1 MGKNIFSKSDKFTSE
16 YCCSI
21 IKIGEVKPIEGKDKI
36 GYTLVNGETIVI
48 RKDQVKE
55 GDILF
60 YASNETQLH
69 KDFLGANNLFESGS
83 YELNANAKDVEP
95 YILKNKELKPTV
107 EILEKAIK
115 KLEVC
120 SNFLLSYDAEILA
133 AGDDET
139 KKEELNTR
147 YDNSRKTIM
156 KFASANLTL
165 VSSNEDFVKAANETI
180 LEKKLALGPIKKEI
194 EENTNFIR
202 SHVGFFNK
210 TGRVRAI
217 RLGGINSMGYLFSI
231 DELAKWC
238 PEVKNVYL
246 PDLVGEDFDMVNG
259 IEFIKAYVPFV
270 PQRSNK
276 GDGKSIDRKRNKK
289 IEKFDRM
296 IKGEFSFHY
305 SSDPLPKCI
314 NRIKPNDTVS
324 ITVKIHGTS
333 FGCGKLHIKT
343 PIKLPIYKLLWNKF
357 VDTTGLFKK
366 LRVTDYIVEYGN
378 VTSSRTVIKNQYI
391 NKEVTGGYYG
401 VDIWSEYGNLIYPY
415 LDEGM
420 TVYGEIFG
428 YLSGS
433 DKMIQ
438 KDYDYGCEKG
448 KNKLM
453 PYRITTTNDNG
464 TKHEWNVMEVKEWT
478 EKLIAEHPELADKI
492 HVIDLLYHGI
502 LADLYPHLSLTEH
515 WHENVLEEMR
525 NDVIHFGME
534 KREPLC
540 TNHNVPRE
548 GICVRIDNDEI
559 NENFKLKCAKFFDR
573 ERKAIDAGEVDIEMA
588 DVYVSES

>member
-1 MGKNIFSKSDKFTSE
+1 MGKNIFSKSDNFTSE

-36 GYTLVNGETIVI
+36 GYTLVNGETIVV
-48 RKDQVKE
+48 RKDVKE

-83 YELNANAKDVEP
+83 YELNANAKEVEP
-95 YILKNKELKPTV
+95 YIVKNKEMK
-107 EILEKAIK
+107 EHAEFLEKTIEKVKKFLNVVTTFETEMFACENDYERKAVKVYYNNACKKLVQYVGGGLNINSKSNDFIIETEKFVAIK
-115 KLEVC
+115 KI
-120 SNFLLSYDAEILA
+120 EIESL
-133 AGDDET
+133 
-139 KKEELNTR
+139 
-147 YDNSRKTIM
+147 
-156 KFASANLTL
+156 
-165 VSSNEDFVKAANETI
+165 
-180 LEKKLALGPIKKEI
+180 KKEI
-194 EENTNFIR
+194 EDNTNFIR

-238 PEVKNVYL
+238 PEVKDVYL
-246 PDLVGEDFDMVNG
+246 PDLVGEDFDTVNG

-314 NRIKPNDTVS
+314 NRIKPNDMVS
-324 ITVKIHGTS
+324 ISVKCHGTS
-333 FGCGKLHIKT
+333 FSCGKLHVKT
-343 PIKLPIYKLLWNKF
+343 PIKLPIHKLLWNKF
-357 VDTTGLFKK
+357 VDITGLFKK
-366 LRVTDYIVEYGN
+366 LRITDYIVEYGN

-391 NKEVTGGYYG
+391 NKEVSEGYYG

-438 KDYDYGCEKG
+438 KNYDYGCEQG

-464 TKHEWNVMEVKEWT
+464 TKHEWNVTEVKEWT
-478 EKLIAEHPELADKI
+478 EKLIKEHPELADRI
-492 HVIDLLYHGI
+492 HVIDLLYHGT
-502 LADLYPHLSLTEH
+502 LANLYPHLSLTDH

-525 NDVIHFGME
+525 NDVVHFGME

-559 NENFKLKCAKFFDR
+559 NENFKLKCQHFFDM

-588 DVYVSES
+588 DAYVSES

>member
-16 YCCSI
+16 YCSSI

-69 KDFLGANNLFESGS
+69 KDFLGANNLFESSS
-83 YELNANAKDVEP
+83 YELNANAKEVES
-95 YILKNKELKPTV
+95 YILKNKELKQKV
-107 EILEKAIK
+107 ETLEKVIK
-115 KLEVC
+115 KLDIC
-120 SNFLLSYDAEILA
+120 SKFLLSYDAEMLA
-133 AGDDET
+133 AGDNET
-139 KKEELNTR
+139 KKEELTIR
-147 YDNSRKTIM
+147 YDNSRRTII
-156 KFASANLTL
+156 KYASENLTL
-165 VSSNEDFVKAANETI
+165 DSSNEDCINAANKTV
-180 LEKKLALGPIKKEI
+180 LEKKLALVPIKKEI
-194 EENTNFIR
+194 EDNTNFIR

-210 TGRVRAI
+210 NGRVRAI
-217 RLGGINSMGYLFSI
+217 RLGGVNSMGYLFSI

-238 PEVKNVYL
+238 PEVKDVYL
-246 PDLVGEDFDMVNG
+246 PDIVGEDFDTVNG

-270 PQRSNK
+270 PQRSSK

-324 ITVKIHGTS
+324 ITVTIHGSS
-333 FGCGKLHIKT
+333 FVCGKLHVKT
-343 PIKLPIYKLLWNKF
+343 PIKLPIHKLLWNKF

-391 NKEVTGGYYG
+391 NKDVSEGYYG
-401 VDIWSEYGNLIYPY
+401 MDIWSEYGNLIYPY

-438 KDYDYGCEKG
+438 KNYDYGCEQG

-464 TKHEWNVMEVKEWT
+464 TKHEWNVTEVKEWT
-478 EKLIAEHPELADKI
+478 EKLIKEHPEVADRI
-492 HVIDLLYHGI
+492 HVIDLLYHGT
-502 LADLYPHLSLTEH
+502 LANLYPHLSLTDH

-525 NDVIHFGME
+525 KDVVHFGME

-540 TNHNVPRE
+540 TTHNVPRE
-548 GICVRIDNDEI
+548 GLVIRIDNDPIAEAY
-559 NENFKLKCAKFFDR
+559 KLKTYSFFNW
-573 ERKAIDAGEVDIEMA
+573 ERKEIDEGQVDIEMA
-588 DVYVSES
+588 DAYVSES

>member
-1 MGKNIFSKSDKFTSE
+1 MANNIFTKSDDFKSE

-21 IKIGEVKPIEGKDKI
+21 IRVGEIKPIEGKDKI
-36 GYTLVNGETIVI
+36 GYTLVNGETIVV
-48 RKDQVKE
+48 RKDMVKE
-55 GDILF
+55 GDVLC

-95 YILKNKELKPTV
+95 YILKNKELKERV
-107 EILEKAIK
+107 ELLEKTIEKVKKFSNVVTTFEADMFACENESERERVKAYYNNACKRLVQYVGGGLNINSKSNDFIIKTENFVAIE
-115 KLEVC
+115 KLEIE
-120 SNFLLSYDAEILA
+120 FL
-133 AGDDET
+133 
-139 KKEELNTR
+139 
-147 YDNSRKTIM
+147 
-156 KFASANLTL
+156 
-165 VSSNEDFVKAANETI
+165 
-180 LEKKLALGPIKKEI
+180 KKEI
-194 EENTNFIR
+194 ENNTEFIR
-202 SHVGFFNK
+202 GHVGFFNK

-238 PEVKNVYL
+238 PEVKDVNL
-246 PDLVGEDFDMVNG
+246 SDLVGEDFDTVNG

-324 ITVKIHGTS
+324 ISIKVHGTS
-333 FGCGKLHIKT
+333 FVCGKLHVKT
-343 PIKLPIYKLLWNKF
+343 PIKLPIYKSLWNKF
-357 VDTTGLFKK
+357 VDITGLFKK

-428 YLSGS
+428 YLTGS

-448 KNKLM
+448 ENKLM

-464 TKHEWNVMEVKEWT
+464 TKYEWNVTEVKEWT
-478 EKLIAEHPELADKI
+478 EKLIAEHPELTDKI
-492 HVIDLLYHGI
+492 HVIDLLYHGT
-502 LADLYPHLSLTEH
+502 LANLYPHLSLTDH

-525 NDVIHFGME
+525 NDVVHFGME
-534 KREPLC
+534 KRESLC
-540 TNHNVPRE
+540 TGHNVPRE
-548 GICVRIDNDEI
+548 GICVRIDGDEI

-573 ERKAIDAGEVDIEMA
+573 ERKAIDAGEVDIEMV
-588 DVYVSES
+588 DGYNSES

>member
-1 MGKNIFSKSDKFTSE
+1 MENKKLFTKSETFKNE

-21 IKIGEVKPIEGKDKI
+21 IKLGECFNIEGKDKI
-36 GYTLVNGETIVI
+36 QRTKINGEDVI
-48 RKDQVKE
+48 ISKE
-55 GDILF
+55 LLPGTILF

-83 YELNANAKDVEP
+83 YELNANAKEVEP
-95 YILKNKELKPTV
+95 YIVKNKEMK
-107 EILEKAIK
+107 EHAEFLEKTIEKVKKFSNVVTTFETEMFACENDYERKAVKVYYNNACKRLVQYVGGGLNINSKSNDFIIETEKFVAIK
-115 KLEVC
+115 KI
-120 SNFLLSYDAEILA
+120 EIESL
-133 AGDDET
+133 
-139 KKEELNTR
+139 
-147 YDNSRKTIM
+147 
-156 KFASANLTL
+156 
-165 VSSNEDFVKAANETI
+165 
-180 LEKKLALGPIKKEI
+180 KKEI
-194 EENTNFIR
+194 EGNTNFIR

-210 TGRVRAI
+210 NGRVRAI
-217 RLGGINSMGYLFSI
+217 RLAGINSMGYLSSI

-238 PEVKNVYL
+238 PEVKDVYL
-246 PDLVGEDFDMVNG
+246 PDLVGEDFDTVNG

-296 IKGEFSFHY
+296 IKGESSFHY

-314 NRIKPNDTVS
+314 NRIKPNDMVS
-324 ITVKIHGTS
+324 ITVKFHGTS
-333 FGCGKLHIKT
+333 FSCGKLHVKT
-343 PIKLPIYKLLWNKF
+343 PIKLPIHKLLWNKF

-366 LRVTDYIVEYGN
+366 LRITDYIVEYGN

-391 NKEVTGGYYG
+391 NKDVSGGYYG

-438 KDYDYGCEKG
+438 KNYDYGCEQG

-464 TKHEWNVMEVKEWT
+464 TKHEWNVTEVKEWT
-478 EKLIAEHPELADKI
+478 EKLIKEHPELADRI
-492 HVIDLLYHGI
+492 HVIDLLYHGT
-502 LADLYPHLSLTEH
+502 LANLYPHLSLTDH

-525 NDVIHFGME
+525 KDVVHFGME

-540 TNHNVPRE
+540 TTHNVPRE

-559 NENFKLKCAKFFDR
+559 NENFKLKCQHFFDM

-588 DVYVSES
+588 DAYVSES

>member
-36 GYTLVNGETIVI
+36 GYTLVNGETIVV
-48 RKDQVKE
+48 RKDVKE

-83 YELNANAKDVEP
+83 YELNANAKEVEP
-95 YILKNKELKPTV
+95 YIVKNKEMK
-107 EILEKAIK
+107 EHAEFLEKTIEKVKKFLNVVTTFETEMFACENDYERKAVKVYYNNACKKLVQYVGGGLNINSKSNDFIIETEKFVAIK
-115 KLEVC
+115 KI
-120 SNFLLSYDAEILA
+120 EIESL
-133 AGDDET
+133 
-139 KKEELNTR
+139 
-147 YDNSRKTIM
+147 
-156 KFASANLTL
+156 
-165 VSSNEDFVKAANETI
+165 
-180 LEKKLALGPIKKEI
+180 KKEI
-194 EENTNFIR
+194 QDNTNFIR

-238 PEVKNVYL
+238 PEVKDVYL
-246 PDLVGEDFDMVNG
+246 PDLVGEDFDTVNG

-296 IKGEFSFHY
+296 IKGEFYFHY

-314 NRIKPNDTVS
+314 NRIKPNDMVS
-324 ITVKIHGTS
+324 ITVKFHGTS
-333 FGCGKLHIKT
+333 FLCGKLHVKT
-343 PIKLPIYKLLWNKF
+343 PIKLPIHKLLWNKF

-391 NKEVTGGYYG
+391 NKDVSEGYYG

-438 KDYDYGCEKG
+438 KNYDYGCEQG

-464 TKHEWNVMEVKEWT
+464 TKHEWNVTEVKEWT
-478 EKLIAEHPELADKI
+478 EKLIKEHPELADRI
-492 HVIDLLYHGI
+492 HVIDLLYHGT
-502 LADLYPHLSLTEH
+502 LANLYPYLSLTDH

-525 NDVIHFGME
+525 NDVVHFGME

-559 NENFKLKCAKFFDR
+559 NENFKLKCQHFFDM

-588 DVYVSES
+588 DAYVSES

>member
-21 IKIGEVKPIEGKDKI
+21 IRVGEVKPIEGKDKI
-36 GYTLVNGETIVI
+36 GYTLVNGETIVV
-48 RKDQVKE
+48 RKDVKE

-83 YELNANAKDVEP
+83 YELNANAKEVEP
-95 YILKNKELKPTV
+95 YIVKNKEMK
-107 EILEKAIK
+107 EHAEFLEKTIEKVKKFSNVVTTFETEMFACENDYERKAVKVYYNNACKRLVQYVGGGLNINSKSNDFIIETEKFVAIK
-115 KLEVC
+115 KI
-120 SNFLLSYDAEILA
+120 EIESL
-133 AGDDET
+133 
-139 KKEELNTR
+139 
-147 YDNSRKTIM
+147 
-156 KFASANLTL
+156 
-165 VSSNEDFVKAANETI
+165 
-180 LEKKLALGPIKKEI
+180 KKEI
-194 EENTNFIR
+194 EDNTNFIR

-231 DELAKWC
+231 DELATWC
-238 PEVKNVYL
+238 PEVKDVYL
-246 PDLVGEDFDMVNG
+246 PDRVGEDFDMVNG

-314 NRIKPNDTVS
+314 NRIKPNDMVS
-324 ITVKIHGTS
+324 ISVKCHGTS
-333 FGCGKLHIKT
+333 FSCGKLHVKT
-343 PIKLPIYKLLWNKF
+343 PIKLPIHKLLWNKF
-357 VDTTGLFKK
+357 VDITGLFKK
-366 LRVTDYIVEYGN
+366 LRITDYIVEYGN

-391 NKEVTGGYYG
+391 NKEVSEGYYG
-401 VDIWSEYGNLIYPY
+401 VDIWSEYGNFIYPY

-438 KDYDYGCEKG
+438 KNYDYGCEQG

-464 TKHEWNVMEVKEWT
+464 TKHEWNVTEVKEWT
-478 EKLIAEHPELADKI
+478 EKLIKEHPELADRI
-492 HVIDLLYHGI
+492 HVIDLLYHGT
-502 LADLYPHLSLTEH
+502 LANLYPHLSLTDH

-525 NDVIHFGME
+525 NDVVHFGME

-559 NENFKLKCAKFFDR
+559 NENFKLKCQHFFDM

-588 DVYVSES
+588 DAYVSES

>member
-21 IKIGEVKPIEGKDKI
+21 IKIGTVKPIEGKDKI

-69 KDFLGANNLFESGS
+69 KDFLGANNLFESSS
-83 YELNANAKDVEP
+83 YELNANANEIEP
-95 YILKNKELKPTV
+95 YILKNKELKQQV
-107 EILEKAIK
+107 ETLEKVIK
-115 KLEVC
+115 KLDIC
-120 SNFLLSYDAEILA
+120 SKFILSYDAEILA
-133 AGDDET
+133 VGDNET
-139 KKEELNTR
+139 KKEELTTR
-147 YDNSRKTIM
+147 YDNSCRSIIKY
-156 KFASANLTL
+156 AGVNLTL
-165 VSSNEDFVKAANETI
+165 DSSNEDFINAANETV
-180 LEKKLALGPIKKEI
+180 LEKKLALVPIKKEI
-194 EENTNFIR
+194 DDNTNFIR

-210 TGRVRAI
+210 NGRVRAI
-217 RLGGINSMGYLFSI
+217 RLGGVNSMGYLFSI

-238 PEVKNVYL
+238 PEVKDVYL
-246 PDLVGEDFDMVNG
+246 PDIVGEDFDTVNG

-296 IKGEFSFHY
+296 IKGEFYFHY

-324 ITVKIHGTS
+324 ITVKFHGTS
-333 FGCGKLHIKT
+333 FLCGKLHVKT
-343 PIKLPIYKLLWNKF
+343 PIKLPIHKLLWNKF

-391 NKEVTGGYYG
+391 NKDVSGGYYG

-438 KDYDYGCEKG
+438 KKYDYGCEKG

-464 TKHEWNVMEVKEWT
+464 TKHEWNVTEVKEWT
-478 EKLIAEHPELADKI
+478 EKLIKEHPELADRI
-492 HVIDLLYHGI
+492 HVIDLLYHGT
-502 LADLYPHLSLTEH
+502 LANLYPHLSLTDH

-525 NDVIHFGME
+525 NDVVHFGME

-540 TNHNVPRE
+540 TSHNVPRE
-548 GICVRIDNDEI
+548 GICVRIDNDDI
-559 NENFKLKCAKFFDR
+559 NENFKLKCQHFFDM

-588 DVYVSES
+588 DAYVSES